1 MTFLPNI
8 ISHPSIPLN
17 LNCGKQCLTMPFSC
31 YTFTVN
37 HGFLGLIVLYIY
49 IYINKLIL
57 LIVNT
62 LSYLEEVK
70 RGRIF
75 NGTILNQVLISE
87 VFKALD

>member
-8 ISHPSIPLN
+8 VSHPSILLN

-31 YTFTVN
+31 YKFTVN

-49 IYINKLIL
+49 INELIL